1 MYRIFFSLLAVGT
14 LTGASGMGSS
24 NIDPAHRFSWGEN
37 IGWVNWQHDT
47 PLAGDGVFVDV
58 DHLAGFAWAENV
70 GWINM
75 GNGGGPYA
83 NSPGDSSTFGV
94 NLNGSTGIL
103 SGFAWGENIGWVNF
117 DTSAA
122 RGQDGARFDNC
133 NRRFR
138 GYVWGENVG
147 WINLNDATHFVAVGP
162 CVAGDLDCDGEV
174 TLDDF
179 AGFPSS
185 LSGPEAATA
194 CSAFDVDNDNDVD
207 LVDFAELQRL
217 FMEAP

>member
-1 MYRIFFSLLAVGT
+1 MYRIIFLLLAVGT
-14 LTGASGMGSS
+14 LAVASGMGSS

-37 IGWVNWQHDT
+37 IGFINWQHDT

-83 NSPGDSSTFGV
+83 NDVGDSSTFGV
-94 NLNGSTGIL
+94 NLNPGTGIL

-138 GYVWGENVG
+138 GYVWGENIG
-147 WINLNDATHFVAVGP
+147 WINLDDATHFVAIGP
-162 CVAGDLDCDGEV
+162 CGNGDFECDGDVE
-174 TLDDF
+174 LDDYAAF
-179 AGFPSS
+179 ENVFF
-185 LSGPEAATA
+185 GPNVPVECT
-194 CSAFDVDNDNDVD
+194 AFDADADTDVD
-207 LVDFAELQRL
+207 LFDFSAMQAAFTLQ
-217 FMEAP
+217 